1 MAGARGWGRCWHD
14 TLEMH
19 GSGGPLSPTRWVQA
33 QGNLLEPPDGAGA
46 PALPGARGRAK
57 GGRAM
62 VNVSIARRYARALLD
77 VATEAARSDAV
88 SEQLSTFSGALAQNR
103 ELADVLFNP
112 AYSREQRARVV
123 EALLKAL
130 GPVEPVL
137 ANTLRLLVDRNRL
150 IYLPDIARLYRDMAD
165 AQAGRVRG
173 HVTSAV
179 PLSPETLQSLS
190 GTLKTLTQRNVV
202 LEAKVDPKVL
212 GGVAAQVGS
221 TLYDGTLRTQ
231 LEQMR
236 RELKQR

>member
-1 MAGARGWGRCWHD
+1 
-14 TLEMH
+14 
-19 GSGGPLSPTRWVQA
+19 
-33 QGNLLEPPDGAGA
+33 
-46 PALPGARGRAK
+46 
-57 GGRAM
+57 M

-77 VATEAARSDAV
+77 VATETGRADAV
-88 SEQLSTFSGALAQNR
+88 SEQLSSVSGALSQNR

-112 AYSREQRARVV
+112 AYTREQRSGVV
-123 EALLKAL
+123 EGLLKAL

-137 ANTLRLLVDRNRL
+137 GNTLRLLVDRNRL
-150 IYLPDIARLYRDMAD
+150 VYLPDIARLYRDMVD

-179 PLSPETLQSLS
+179 PLSADTLQSLS
-190 GTLKTLTQRNVV
+190 GTLKQLTQRNVV
-202 LEAKVDPKVL
+202 LEARVDPGVL

-231 LEQMR
+231 LEQLR

>member
-1 MAGARGWGRCWHD
+1 
-14 TLEMH
+14 
-19 GSGGPLSPTRWVQA
+19 
-33 QGNLLEPPDGAGA
+33 
-46 PALPGARGRAK
+46 
-57 GGRAM
+57 M

-77 VATEAARSDAV
+77 VATEVGRADAV

-112 AYSREQRARVV
+112 AYTREQRTGVV

-137 ANTLRLLVDRNRL
+137 GNTLRLLVDRSRL
-150 IYLPDIARLYRDMAD
+150 VYLPDIARLYRDMAD

-179 PLSPETLQSLS
+179 PLPPDTLQNLA
-190 GTLKTLTQRNVV
+190 GNLKQLTQRNVV
-202 LEAKVDPKVL
+202 LEARVDPGVL

-231 LEQMR
+231 LEQLR

>member
-1 MAGARGWGRCWHD
+1 
-14 TLEMH
+14 
-19 GSGGPLSPTRWVQA
+19 
-33 QGNLLEPPDGAGA
+33 
-46 PALPGARGRAK
+46 
-57 GGRAM
+57 M

-77 VATEAARSDAV
+77 VATETGRADAV
-88 SEQLSTFSGALAQNR
+88 SEQLSSVSGALSQNR

-112 AYSREQRARVV
+112 AYTREQRTRVV
-123 EALLKAL
+123 EALLKSL

-137 ANTLRLLVDRNRL
+137 GNTLRLLVDRNRL
-150 IYLPDIARLYRDMAD
+150 VYLPDIARLYRDMAD
-165 AQAGRVRG
+165 AQASRVRG

-179 PLSPETLQSLS
+179 PLSADALQKLS
-190 GTLKTLTQRNVV
+190 GQLKELTQRNVV
-202 LEAKVDPKVL
+202 LEARVDPNVL